1 MIFTLSP
8 NYDKNRVFSV
18 EYICEDIPF
27 VIGKCMRY
35 SNSHIT
41 ISFRINPKLLF
52 AIIVPKNNPYNTIEF
67 DRNIFKEYIDTLT
80 LPEFTNIDFGILKTT
95 TDDKTT
101 DFIIRKDIIQFVA
114 HEYDGYFNESYS
126 THIYNIRTYTN
137 EIIGDFLTPG
147 FWFF

>member
-8 NYDKNRVFSV
+8 NYDPKRIFSV
-18 EYICEDIPF
+18 EYICEELPN

-41 ISFRINPKLLF
+41 VSFRINPKLLF
-52 AIIVPKNNPYNTIEF
+52 AIVVPRNTPYCRIIFDTDIFTEYKNVSNLS
-67 DRNIFKEYIDTLT
+67 D
-80 LPEFTNIDFGILKTT
+80 FTNIDFGSLMVTI
-95 TDDKTT
+95 DDKITQFT
-101 DFIIRKDIIQFVA
+101 IRKDNIQFIA

-126 THIYNIRTYTN
+126 TNIYNIRTYTN